1 MCIGIAKWGPVE
13 GGMGGGSILNAVEG
27 MGVRTDRHSG
37 QILLGTGRV

>member
-13 GGMGGGSILNAVEG
+13 GGMGGSILYAVEG
-27 MGVRTDRHSG
+27 VGVRTDRHSG